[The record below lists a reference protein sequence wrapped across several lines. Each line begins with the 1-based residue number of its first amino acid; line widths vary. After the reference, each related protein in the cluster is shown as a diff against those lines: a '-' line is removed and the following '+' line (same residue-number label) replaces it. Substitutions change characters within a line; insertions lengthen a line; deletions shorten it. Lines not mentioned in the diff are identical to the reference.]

1 MDEEKSKSFAM
12 EVKEEIASHDFPL
25 EAARALLSGFAKT
38 SGSLRLEAGEELLD
52 LSSETLEVAKLLHRA
67 AKQRYGREP
76 RFSYSRY
83 SGKSKRVRYHV
94 LVPDAWKVL
103 DDLKVD
109 LFSGKIDP
117 SIVKDGELSACYLS
131 GCFLASGSV
140 NDPSSS
146 NYHLEIVSSSQSYAK
161 WLSHLINKIL
171 DHHFTSKVAAR
182 RKQWIVYMKR
192 SDQISEFLVL
202 IGATD
207 ACLKFESVRI
217 DRDEANID
225 NRLINLDTAN
235 MSKTLGTSQKQIR
248 RINYLLEKDGWSAFP
263 SPKMAALMQLR
274 LDHPEASMGELAEL
288 LSEELS
294 ATVTKSN
301 INHLFR
307 ALEEKFFEEGGSDE

>member
-1 MDEEKSKSFAM
+1 M
-12 EVKEEIASHDFPL
+12 EAKEEIASHDFPS
-25 EAARALLSGFAKT
+25 EQARALLSGFAKT
-38 SGSLRLEAGEELLD
+38 SGSLRLEGGDELLD
-52 LSSETLEVAKLLHRA
+52 LSTESLEVAKLLSRVA
-67 AKQRYGREP
+67 RQRYLREP

-94 LVPDAWKVL
+94 LVPGADRVL

-117 SIVKDGELSACYLS
+117 DIAKDSELSACYLS

-146 NYHLEIVSSSQSYAK
+146 NYHLEIVSSSPSYAK

-171 DHHFTSKVAAR
+171 DHHFTSKVASR

-235 MSKTLGTSQKQIR
+235 MSKTLLTGQKQIK
-248 RINYLLEKDGWSAFP
+248 RINFLLEKEGWSAFP
-263 SPKMAALMQLR
+263 GAKMAALMHLR
-274 LDHPEASMGELAEL
+274 LAHPEASMGELAEL

>member
-1 MDEEKSKSFAM
+1 MFKW
-12 EVKEEIASHDFPL
+12 L
-25 EAARALLSGFAKT
+25 Y
-38 SGSLRLEAGEELLD
+38 SGSASASSMNAGMKNIRNQFCQMLDASRRAFQLAADAYLRYADAQEVREELFALD
-52 LSSETLEVAKLLHRA
+52 KSINKSERTIRKELVIHT
-67 AKQRYGREP
+67 
-76 RFSYSRY
+76 S
-83 SGKSKRVRYHV
+83 VRGTADFDQC
-94 LVPDAWKVL
+94 L
-103 DDLKVD
+103 
-109 LFSGKIDP
+109 IMM